1 MQSSKPLKLATSLT
15 PETSQIAQNM
25 AFSCG
30 ASHGGPT
37 AAKSSSRGSESE
49 LSAKPVQ
56 STVAVTGKQSAS
68 GRRTTSTFL
77 SVRQVENVFAAASFA
92 IHLEMPLSRFVTLA
106 WEHGSVE
113 DPATATQRFLKL
125 VRDALRKHGQDTTWV
140 WVHEC
145 GPTAGMHV
153 HLLLHI
159 PPTYLKWFNRRCA
172 GWMKRCGAARRA
184 GVRHSRHV
192 GISSDLIS
200 VTPEG
205 ETYMLNLQRALEYM
219 VKDACLEARKAF
231 SLTRQGDHGVVVGK
245 RCGVSQN
252 TGPKARAANLQ

>member
-1 MQSSKPLKLATSLT
+1 MQSSKPSKLATSLD
-15 PETSQIAQNM
+15 PEASRTAQNM
-25 AFSCG
+25 AVSCR

-37 AAKSSSRGSESE
+37 AAKTSSRGFESE
-49 LSAKPVQ
+49 PTSKP
-56 STVAVTGKQSAS
+56 TELKVAVTDVQSAS
-68 GRRTTSTFL
+68 CRRKTSTCL
-77 SVRQVENVFAAASFA
+77 SIRQVENVFAAASFA
-92 IHLEMPLSRFVTLA
+92 IHLEMPLNRFVTLA

-125 VRDALRKHGQDTTWV
+125 VRDALRKHGQETAWV

-145 GPTAGMHV
+145 GPMAGMHV
-153 HLLLHI
+153 HLLLHV

-200 VTPEG
+200 GTPEG